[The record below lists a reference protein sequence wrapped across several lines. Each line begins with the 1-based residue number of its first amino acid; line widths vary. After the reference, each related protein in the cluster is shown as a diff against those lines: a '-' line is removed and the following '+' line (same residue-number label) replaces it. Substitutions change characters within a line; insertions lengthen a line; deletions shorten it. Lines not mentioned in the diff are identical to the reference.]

1 MRQEFGKVRRSGSPQ
16 AIADQRWGFSSDR
29 TVSAQ
34 PRKSPRCQTRKY
46 RGVRLTDPA
55 TYPNGLA
62 FDDAD
67 RRLAGVDSVMATLIG
82 RLGPIELPVVE
93 SPPDLFGSLIMAI
106 VRQQLAT
113 AAAVAI
119 FRRLVAYFGG
129 SVPTPA
135 ALISAGTDL
144 RTTVG
149 LSHAKEHAIRSLAEQ
164 VDSGD
169 LDLDGLHSRP
179 DEEVRRSLTAVPGI
193 GPWTAGVFMMFRLDR
208 QDVLLAGD
216 LGIRK
221 GAQITYHL
229 DHLPTPKAIEV
240 IAAPWR
246 PYRTRG
252 CLYLWAAVR
261 DVR

>member
-1 MRQEFGKVRRSGSPQ
+1 M
-16 AIADQRWGFSSDR
+16 
-29 TVSAQ
+29 TV
-34 PRKSPRCQTRKY
+34 
-46 RGVRLTDPA
+46 PA

-113 AAAVAI
+113 PAAVSI
-119 FRRLVAYFGG
+119 FHRLVAYFGG

-164 VDSGD
+164 VESGD
-169 LDLDGLHSRP
+169 LDLDGLHCRTM
-179 DEEVRRSLTAVPGI
+179 RFA
-193 GPWTAGVFMMFRLDR
+193 
-208 QDVLLAGD
+208 
-216 LGIRK
+216 
-221 GAQITYHL
+221 
-229 DHLPTPKAIEV
+229 DH
-240 IAAPWR
+240 
-246 PYRTRG
+246 
-252 CLYLWAAVR
+252 
-261 DVR
+261 